1 MIDPNS
7 IMHIEDTTKR
17 TKENQLQVLKFEDIP
32 QYDVE
37 TYDIYSDKDF
47 KKYIQDVEKEVR
59 SSIEYRRAI
68 RYLKEN
74 MGMNESAFMDGIASD
89 SDNKISIELH
99 HSPFTLFDISLIV
112 FNKRLFYGE
121 SLELQAT
128 AKEVTKLHYYLV
140 VGLVALTK
148 TEHELVHNSYLFV
161 PADKV
166 LGDYG
171 KFITYYKNFMTP
183 EQIDTIDR
191 IEEYSIT
198 YNRAQNEII
207 LQNNL
212 ITLDTSVSYTLP
224 KFEDVKALMDSK
236 IQEVK
241 DNGYQLL
248 SVNDEALK
256 DESEQ
261 RQLFNNTDGELR
273 EAIRINPELKGKFKV
288 MR

>member
-7 IMHIEDTTKR
+7 IMHIEDTTQR
-17 TKENQLQVLKFEDIP
+17 TKENQLQVLKFDAIP
-32 QYDVE
+32 EYDTE

-68 RYLKEN
+68 RYLKEY
-74 MGMNESAFMDGIASD
+74 MGMNESAFLEGIESTN
-89 SDNKISIELH
+89 DNKISIELH
-99 HSPFTLFDISLIV
+99 HSPFTLFDVSLIV
-112 FNKRLFYGE
+112 FNKRLYYGE

-148 TEHELVHNSYLFV
+148 TEHELVHKSYLFV
-161 PADKV
+161 PSDKV
-166 LGDYG
+166 LGNYG
-171 KFITYYKNFMTP
+171 KFIDYYRDFMTP

-191 IEEYSIT
+191 IEQYSMT
-198 YNRAQNEII
+198 YNQAQNEII

-212 ITLDTSVSYTLP
+212 ITLDTSVAYSLP
-224 KFEDVKALMDSK
+224 KFEDIKVLMDQK

-248 SVNDEALK
+248 SVNDEALR
-256 DESEQ
+256 DQSNQ
-261 RQLFNNTDGELR
+261 NQYFNNTNGLE
-273 EAIRINPELKGKFKV
+273 EAVRFDESLKSKYIV
-288 MR
+288 RR